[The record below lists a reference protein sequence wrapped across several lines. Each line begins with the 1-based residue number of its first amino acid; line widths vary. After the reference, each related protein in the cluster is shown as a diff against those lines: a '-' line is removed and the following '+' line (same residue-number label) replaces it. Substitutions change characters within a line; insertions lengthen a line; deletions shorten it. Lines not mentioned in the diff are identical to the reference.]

1 MKPKGRRMMLK
12 PKDIQVKECVKVKI
26 LKQKKTRVQL
36 PQQAKKKMVGVIQ
49 QTGIAL
55 HLKIPD
61 ES

>member
-36 PQQAKKKMVGVIQ
+36 PQQAKKKMAGVIQ